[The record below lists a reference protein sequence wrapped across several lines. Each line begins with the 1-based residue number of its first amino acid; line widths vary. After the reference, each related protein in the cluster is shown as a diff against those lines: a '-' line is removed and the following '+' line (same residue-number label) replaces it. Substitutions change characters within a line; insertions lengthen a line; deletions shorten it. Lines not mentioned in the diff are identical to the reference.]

1 VISNNHTKKS
11 SKCIICHTPCILRGE
26 GVLIMIM
33 RTKEFRADEISF
45 SHLMGEIL
53 IDEVKVES

>member
-1 VISNNHTKKS
+1 
-11 SKCIICHTPCILRGE
+11 
-26 GVLIMIM
+26 MIM